1 MKAFAIYHLPA
12 ILYGIAIL
20 AVSSV
25 PNLKAPEVDF
35 WAVDKVV
42 HFLEYAGFAFLTF
55 RSVSHFGG
63 EIQRRL
69 AFWSALALS
78 AGVALIDEL
87 WQGFVPGRV
96 SDPLDFLADV
106 LGGAVTVV
114 VLWLARSRKPQQKPE
129 SVHI

>member
-25 PNLKAPEVDF
+25 PNLKTPEVDF

-55 RSVSHFGG
+55 RSISRLGWG
-63 EIQRRL
+63 KRRRL
-69 AFWSALALS
+69 AFWSALALL
-78 AGVALIDEL
+78 AGVALIDEI
-87 WQGFVPGRV
+87 WQGFVPGRT
-96 SDPLDFLADV
+96 SDPLDYLADV
-106 LGGAVTVV
+106 LGGAVAVV

-129 SVHI
+129 SVHL